1 MKPDE
6 FLDQL
11 DDARIIAS
19 IGEAERLSSG
29 EIRVYV
35 SHKKRED
42 ALAAAYIRF
51 QKLGMAKTRQRNA
64 VLIYFAPLTRQ
75 FAIVGDTG
83 IHQKCGDN
91 FWQDISAAMSAQ
103 LKQGKF
109 TEAIVD
115 AIQKTDA
122 LLTQHFPRD
131 PDDRNELPN
140 EVERG

>member
-11 DDARIIAS
+11 DDAKIVAT
-19 IGEAERLSSG
+19 IGEAEQQSSG
-29 EIRVYV
+29 QIRVYV

-42 ALAAAYIRF
+42 ALTAAHIRF
-51 QKLGMAKTRQRNA
+51 QKLGMARTRHRNA
-64 VLIYFAPLTRQ
+64 VLIYFAPLTHQ

-83 IHQKCGDN
+83 IHQKCGDD
-91 FWQDISAAMSAQ
+91 FWRGISAAMSAQ

-115 AIQKTDA
+115 AIRKTGDILA
-122 LLTQHFPRD
+122 QHFPHD
-131 PDDRNELPN
+131 PDDRDELPN
-140 EVERG
+140 EIVRG

>member
-11 DDARIIAS
+11 DDAKIVAA
-19 IGEAERLSSG
+19 IGEAERQSSG

-42 ALAAAYIRF
+42 ALAAAQVRF
-51 QKLGMAKTRQRNA
+51 QKLGMTRTRHRNA
-64 VLIYFAPLTRQ
+64 VLIYFAPLTHQ
-75 FAIVGDTG
+75 FAVVGDAG
-83 IHQKCGDN
+83 VHEKCGDD
-91 FWQDISAAMSAQ
+91 FWRDISAAMSAQ

-115 AIQKTDA
+115 AIQKTGA
-122 LLTQHFPRD
+122 LLAQHFPRD

-140 EVERG
+140 QVERG

>member
-1 MKPDE
+1 MPDE

-11 DDARIIAS
+11 DDAKIIAA
-19 IGEAERLSSG
+19 IGAAESNSSG

-42 ALAAAYIRF
+42 ALAAARLRF

-83 IHQKCGDN
+83 IHQKCGAD
-91 FWQDISAAMSAQ
+91 FWPDISMAMSAQ

-115 AIQKTDA
+115 AIQKTGA
-122 LLTQHFPRD
+122 LLAQHFPRD

>member
-1 MKPDE
+1 MKPGE

-11 DDARIIAS
+11 DDAKIVAA
-19 IGEAERLSSG
+19 IGEAEHQSSG

-42 ALAAAYIRF
+42 ALAAAHIRF
-51 QKLGMAKTRQRNA
+51 QKLGMTRTRQRNA

-83 IHQKCGDN
+83 IHQKCGDD
-91 FWQDISAAMSAQ
+91 FWQGISTAMSAQ

-115 AIQKTDA
+115 AIQKTGA
-122 LLTQHFPRD
+122 LLAQHFPRD

-140 EVERG
+140 EVERD